1 MRRRPVLGT
10 AAALLLALAGSFAAA
25 PPAAAQERT
34 VRIVSG
40 AAAGGS
46 SDFLT
51 RVLAEAVGPILGARA
66 VVENRTGVNGVVAAA
81 EVARSAPDGTTV
93 FTCPMSTMS
102 ITPQLIGANLP
113 IDPGE
118 ALLPI
123 ATVALSSYGFV
134 VAANGPYRSVQ
145 DVLTAARARP
155 GQVRFASAGA
165 GSAQHLQG
173 ELLKQKTGVDMV
185 HIPYRGAA
193 PALVDILGGRVDFM
207 ITNMADMTRQ
217 VQDGALRLL
226 AISDAEPFPLFPEVP
241 PLARLVPGFDVV
253 GWFAICGQ
261 KAMPAEV
268 VARWED
274 AVRRAMADPAVV
286 RRMSEGGLTPRFED
300 RAALTRRL
308 AADRALWLGV
318 IRAVDLRAD

>member
-1 MRRRPVLGT
+1 MTRCRF
-10 AAALLLALAGSFAAA
+10 AIIAALLAAA
-25 PPAAAQERT
+25 AAFPAMAQERT
-34 VRIVSG
+34 VRILSG
-40 AAAGGS
+40 ASAGGS
-46 SDFLT
+46 SDFAT
-51 RVLAEAVGPILGARA
+51 RLLAEALGPILGVRA
-66 VVENRTGVNGVVAAA
+66 VVENRTGVNGIVAAQ
-81 EVARSAPDGTTV
+81 ETARSAPDGSTLFV
-93 FTCPMSTMS
+93 CPMSTMS
-102 ITPQLIGANLP
+102 ITPQLIGSTFP
-113 IDPGE
+113 VDPGTE
-118 ALLPI
+118 LLPL
-123 ATVALSSYGFV
+123 ANVALSSYGFV
-134 VAANGPYRSVQ
+134 VAANGPYRSVPE
-145 DVLTAARARP
+145 VIAAAKARP
-155 GQVRFASAGA
+155 GQVSFASAGV

-173 ELLKQKTGVDMV
+173 ELLKQKTGTDMV

-193 PALVDILGGRVDFM
+193 PAILDILAGRVDFM
-207 ITNMADMTRQ
+207 ITNMADVTRQ
-217 VQDGALRLL
+217 VQAGALRLL
-226 AISDAEPFPLFPEVP
+226 AISDDEPFPLFPEVP

-286 RRMSEGGLTPRFED
+286 RRMAEGGLTPRFED